1 MEKIMLG
8 LFFIFFK
15 TNVAFVDTGIV
26 FYVTNVI
33 GYLFMYVGVRE
44 LQLQSDQFKRI
55 RLWIGFMLAHS
66 VFFVVLNGTGN
77 SIQTHALSTFSSSFV
92 GFFLLALALVG
103 MSIIFYILHLLLQE
117 GIFAKVDRLVGGVF
131 AMFIVAGICFFV
143 TPSYAFLPMIVLFLL
158 EAVLLIR
165 MYATIQQQKVIS
177 A

>member
-1 MEKIMLG
+1 MEKIVLG

-26 FYVTNVI
+26 FYGTNLI
-33 GYLFMYVGVRE
+33 GYLFMFVGVRE
-44 LQLQSDQFKRI
+44 LQLKRDRSKRI

-77 SIQTHALSTFSSSFV
+77 SIQTYALSTFSSSFV
-92 GFFLLALALVG
+92 GFFLLVMALVG
-103 MSIIFYILHLLLQE
+103 MSIFFYILHLLLQE
-117 GIFAKVDRLVGGVF
+117 GIFANVDRLVGGAF
-131 AMFIVAGICFFV
+131 ATFIVAGIGFFV
-143 TPSYAFLPMIVLFLL
+143 TPTYAFLPMIVLFLL